1 MTIVLISGSA
11 SGTFSCRMLAD
22 RLRRAGRHAL
32 VVSKL
37 ERTNN
42 SPFPTDLIE
51 ADLRLSPNEFLN
63 SSLLEKTTALGVFL
77 DGNKFDDFVVS
88 YRRIC
93 RETNLRQVPIF
104 SGPLYP
110 LVGDALIHDLAA
122 RQHADV
128 LLVQGQ
134 RQLDEVA
141 AMTYNW
147 GDLFPPVIAVGLW
160 FMPERPGIGQLNG
173 NGSLENTKT
182 TNTLLMIAQSDV
194 PNTKRLRFD
203 LFQRMWSLAT
213 SASPEDWKV
222 IIGMDHQRDTPTTWT
237 SDERLQTNEKPS
249 NLFFTSQ
256 ERLLSQ
262 IAECDVC
269 VTVSSPWILTAMA
282 WGKRVMLIGDYGI
295 KGPLRT
301 TPYLGSGAMHNL
313 DNFPKL
319 SNFKKLTRIN
329 QHWLNSMGWAVFD
342 GPKRLIRALENHQ
355 QGSPI
360 NP

>member
-11 SGTFSCRMLAD
+11 SGTFACRMLAD
-22 RLRRAGRHAL
+22 RLRRADRHAL

-37 ERTNN
+37 EKTTN
-42 SPFPTDLIE
+42 SPFPTALIE

-63 SSLLEKTTALGVFL
+63 SPLLEKITALGVFL
-77 DGNKFDDFVVS
+77 DGNKFDDFVIS

-93 RETNLRQVPIF
+93 RESNLEEVPIF

-122 RQHADV
+122 RQRADV
-128 LLVQGQ
+128 LLVHGQ

-141 AMTYNW
+141 AMTFNW
-147 GDLFPPVIAVGLW
+147 SDVFPTVIAAGLW
-160 FMPERPGIGQLNG
+160 FMPERPGIGQLSG
-173 NGSLENTKT
+173 HGLLETTKS
-182 TNTLLMIAQSDV
+182 TNTLLMVAQSDV
-194 PNTKRLRFD
+194 PNTKRLRLD
-203 LFQRMWSLAT
+203 LFQRLWSIST

-222 IIGMDHQRDTPTTWT
+222 IIAMDHQRETPTTWT
-237 SDERLQTNEKPS
+237 TDERIQKGDKPA

-256 ERLLSQ
+256 ERLLSH

-301 TPYLGSGAMHNL
+301 TPFLGSGAMHNL
-313 DNFPKL
+313 ENFSRF
-319 SNFKKLTRIN
+319 SNFNKLTRIN

-342 GPKRLIRALENHQ
+342 GPTRLIKALESHQ
-355 QGSPI
+355 PANLI
-360 NP
+360 KP